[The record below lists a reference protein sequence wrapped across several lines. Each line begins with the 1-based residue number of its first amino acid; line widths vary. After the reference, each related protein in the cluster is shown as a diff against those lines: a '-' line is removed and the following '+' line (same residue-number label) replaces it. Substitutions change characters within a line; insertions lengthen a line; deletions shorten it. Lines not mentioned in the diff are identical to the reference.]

1 VCFEEWYVQQNRSIP
16 RRRVPLLAGEHVGY
30 VIGSPNAEML
40 TADSGPQT
48 ALWLEQAT
56 DELQRLQELSP
67 EEHLVAVAV
76 DLSYAK
82 TSSGRLVA
90 L

>member
-1 VCFEEWYVQQNRSIP
+1 MQQKPPIP
-16 RRRVPLLAGEHVGY
+16 RRRVPLLEGEHVGH
-30 VIGSPNAEML
+30 VVGSPNANML
-40 TADSGPQT
+40 TADSGPLT

-56 DELQRLQELSP
+56 DELQRLQELSL
-67 EEHLVAVAV
+67 EEHLIAVAA

-82 TSSGRLVA
+82 TNTGRLVA

>member
-1 VCFEEWYVQQNRSIP
+1 MQQNRPIP
-16 RRRVPLLAGEHVGY
+16 RRRVPLLEGEHVGH
-30 VIGSPNAEML
+30 VIGSPNAELL
-40 TADSGPQT
+40 TAAYGPQT

-56 DELQRLQELSP
+56 DELQRLQELFP

-82 TSSGRLVA
+82 TNTGRLVA

>member
-1 VCFEEWYVQQNRSIP
+1 VQQNRPIP
-16 RRRVPLLAGEHVGY
+16 RRRVPLLEGEHIGH
-30 VIGSPNAEML
+30 VIGSPGAVML

-67 EEHLVAVAV
+67 EEHLVAVAA
-76 DLSYAK
+76 DLSYAR
-82 TSSGRLVA
+82 TSTGRLVA

>member
-1 VCFEEWYVQQNRSIP
+1 MQQNRPIP
-16 RRRVPLLAGEHVGY
+16 RRRVPLLEGEHVGY
-30 VIGSPNAEML
+30 VIGSPSAEML
-40 TADSGPQT
+40 SADSGPQA

-67 EEHLVAVAV
+67 GERLVAVAA

-82 TSSGRLVA
+82 TSNGRLVA